1 MYVNYGGF
9 GALTGCCC
17 CCCEE
22 WAAEVEASDDDPGA
36 EGSFLVNIGITVT
49 WTRSHRLGNMARMP
63 LNEFVSGLF
72 VAHG

>member
-9 GALTGCCC
+9 GALTG

-36 EGSFLVNIGITVT
+36 GCSLFTNMGITVIR
-49 WTRSHRLGNMARMP
+49 TRSHNWGSLVRMP
-63 LNEFVSGLF
+63 LNEFVSGLC
-72 VAHG
+72 VAHE